1 MTYLFLM
8 KMLDDA
14 QIKKEAN
21 AEILKASVDNPV
33 FKEGEQWHN
42 PDTDKDVPYNTL
54 RWHVFKNYKA
64 AQMFNTIRTDVFPF
78 RSRVADD
85 YARLESA
92 AIPLCVGITRN
103 LPVCTRGL
111 FRSQQPPEA
120 LSCMQNR
127 FSTHTTPSFNAL
139 LCALEA
145 VSAHGSVRIDVTD

>member
-1 MTYLFLM
+1 MTYLFFM

-54 RWHVFKNYKA
+54 RWHVFKNYEA

-78 RSRVADD
+78 SKN
-85 YARLESA
+85 LGEGKEPPLSA
-92 AIPLCVGITRN
+92 PSSALIRKKPFSVTLTFSPI
-103 LPVCTRGL
+103 
-111 FRSQQPPEA
+111 QP
-120 LSCMQNR
+120 
-127 FSTHTTPSFNAL
+127 
-139 LCALEA
+139 
-145 VSAHGSVRIDVTD
+145 